1 MSILTIYL
9 FLGYLV
15 IAASIG
21 AMLNDISKQSKQ
33 EDLSGFATIVILVIL
48 AFLWPVLII
57 ILLKRW
63 DSITGKVAKRN
74 KIEKDLEH
82 LNGGAEDERAD

>member
-9 FLGYLV
+9 FFGYLV

-33 EDLSGFATIVILVIL
+33 EDLSGFATIIILVTL
-48 AFLWPVLII
+48 AFLWPALII
-57 ILLKRW
+57 ILLKKW
-63 DSITGKVAKRN
+63 DSITGKIAKRN
-74 KIEKDLEH
+74 KIEKEIAD
-82 LNGGAEDERAD
+82 GGQTE